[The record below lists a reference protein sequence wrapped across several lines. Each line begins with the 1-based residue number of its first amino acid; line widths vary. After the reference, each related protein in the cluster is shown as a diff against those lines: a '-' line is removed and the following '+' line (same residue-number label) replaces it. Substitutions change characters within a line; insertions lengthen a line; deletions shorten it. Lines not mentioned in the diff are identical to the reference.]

1 MLIADGFDEAVLG
14 VARRCGQPDLIA
26 YDVEKIIEIL
36 VTRDDMTYEEAVE
49 FFDFNI
55 AGAWMGEETPI
66 FIIKMTI
73 EEVTANLEETD
84 GHNKMEI
91 RAGADRGLLEDK
103 GAGPSGKPKNRR
115 PTGTNL

>member
-1 MLIADGFDEAVLG
+1 MLIADGYDEAVLG

-36 VTRDDMTYEEAVE
+36 MTREDMTYEDAVE
-49 FFDFNI
+49 FFDSNI

-66 FIIKMTI
+66 FINKMTI

-84 GHNKMEI
+84 GH
-91 RAGADRGLLEDK
+91 D
-103 GAGPSGKPKNRR
+103 
-115 PTGTNL
+115 

>member
-1 MLIADGFDEAVLG
+1 MLIADGYDEAVLG

-55 AGAWMGEETPI
+55 AGVGEETPI

-73 EEVTANLEETD
+73 EEVTANLEEAD
-84 GHNKMEI
+84 GH
-91 RAGADRGLLEDK
+91 D
-103 GAGPSGKPKNRR
+103 
-115 PTGTNL
+115 